1 MDNSTKLGLKT
12 ENNQPIKKLSHQDI
26 YELHDMLEQLK
37 SWQEPLN
44 LLGRFFSD
52 KKRPVDKRK
61 IVKEYYSCSH
71 IFNVFNQEFAL
82 SMQRMETQ
90 INELRSKEKV

>member
-1 MDNSTKLGLKT
+1 MDNSAKHGLKS

-26 YELHDMLEQLK
+26 FELYDMLEQLK

-61 IVKEYYSCSH
+61 IAKEYYSCSQ
-71 IFNVFNQEFAL
+71 IFNVFNIEFAL
-82 SMQRMETQ
+82 LMQRMETQ
-90 INELRSKEKV
+90 INELRSREKV

>member
-26 YELHDMLEQLK
+26 YELYDMLEQLK

-44 LLGRFFSD
+44 LLGRFFGD
-52 KKRPVDKRK
+52 MNRPVDKRK
-61 IVKEYYSCSH
+61 IAKEYYSCSQ
-71 IFNVFNQEFAL
+71 IFNIFNLEFAF

-90 INELRSKEKV
+90 INELRRREKV

>member
-1 MDNSTKLGLKT
+1 MDNSVTLGIKT

-26 YELHDMLEQLK
+26 YELYDMLEQLK

-44 LLGRFFSD
+44 LIGRFFGN
-52 KKRPVDKRK
+52 KNRPVDKRK
-61 IVKEYYSCSH
+61 IAKQYYSCSQ

-82 SMQRMETQ
+82 SMKRMERQ
-90 INELRSKEKV
+90 INELRRREKV